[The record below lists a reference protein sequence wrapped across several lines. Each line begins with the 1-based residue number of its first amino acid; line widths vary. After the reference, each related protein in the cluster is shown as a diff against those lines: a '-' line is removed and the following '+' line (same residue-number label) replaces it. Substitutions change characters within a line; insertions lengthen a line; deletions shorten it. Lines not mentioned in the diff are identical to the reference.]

1 MGRFRSLFLVLW
13 VVVTTATN
21 VMAEAMEPTIGIV
34 NRTNCGKF
42 WRLDFNYQTV
52 DADGETPI
60 VLSAAIFMANDIYT
74 KSLRAKG
81 CGLVN
86 HYTITDDASRPT
98 NVSKYTTMEGMLTGT
113 NYLPQ
118 GIYIIN
124 GKKVIK

>member
-1 MGRFRSLFLVLW
+1 MGLWLVVSATSL
-13 VVVTTATN
+13 
-21 VMAEAMEPTIGIV
+21 MAEGIEPAIGIV

-42 WRLDFNYQTV
+42 WRLDFNYATV

-74 KSLRAKG
+74 KSLRDKG

-86 HYTITDDASRPT
+86 HYTI
-98 NVSKYTTMEGMLTGT
+98 
-113 NYLPQ
+113 
-118 GIYIIN
+118 YINN